1 MAPDLSIFAVL
12 LIPLVGSVVT
22 ALMTSPRRM
31 EIVYLLSAVES
42 FVAALWLTAEE
53 LGRGSVSWG
62 DGFLYADPLSALV
75 VLLTAFVYLV
85 SAPYAVGYFRHD
97 EKFAEKD
104 RIFGQT
110 NDPPTSRAKLRKY
123 YALAPL
129 FAFCMFAV
137 AVANN
142 LGVMWVAV
150 EGTTLASIFLVT
162 FYARP
167 TSLEAAWK
175 YAILGGVGLSMAL
188 FGTVLTYYS
197 AYHALGSDSVSALNW
212 SVLVETA
219 AQFDKPAMRLA
230 FILVLLGYGTKA
242 GLAPMHTW
250 KPDAYSEAPV
260 PVAVLM
266 ATAVL
271 NCSLYALARFY
282 VLTSRCLGP
291 SFASNLLILF
301 GLLTIGIAVPFIL
314 VQRNYRRL
322 LAYSSID
329 HTGIMVLSL
338 GFGGLLGPLGMLLH
352 MTFHSVTKPLLFFC
366 AGNGQQ
372 HMGNDSLRKG
382 AGGLLHVLPVSGSM
396 FLLAALA
403 VTGTPPFSLFQSEF
417 MVLRAGFAAQHG
429 GVTALFVAFM
439 VAIFCGLFYHVS
451 QLVLGPAADVPR
463 GDYSRW
469 KTYPV
474 IGLSAIIVIL
484 GFWLPAPLFTLVDRA
499 ARILVVK
506 Q

>member
-1 MAPDLSIFAVL
+1 MSILAL
-12 LIPLVGSVVT
+12 LAIPLIGSLVT
-22 ALMTSPRRM
+22 AVMTSPRRM
-31 EIVYLLSAVES
+31 EIVYLLTAVES
-42 FVAALWLTAEE
+42 FIAALWVTAEV
-53 LGRGSVSWG
+53 LLRGKASWG
-62 DGFLYADPLSALV
+62 DDFLYADPLSALL

-85 SAPYAVGYFRHD
+85 TAPYAVGYFRHD
-97 EKFAEKD
+97 EKFALKD
-104 RIFGQT
+104 RLFGQS
-110 NDPPTSRAKLRKY
+110 NDARSNRARLRKY

-129 FAFCMFAV
+129 FAFCMFMV
-137 AVANN
+137 AVSNN

-197 AYHALGSDSVSALNW
+197 AHHVLGSDSLSALNW
-212 SVLVETA
+212 SVLVAKA

-230 FILVLLGYGTKA
+230 FILVLLGFGTKA

-266 ATAVL
+266 ATAQL
-271 NCSLYALARFY
+271 NCALYALARFY
-282 VLTSRCLGP
+282 VLTSRCLGA
-291 SFASNLLILF
+291 SFASGLLILF
-301 GLLTIGIAVPFIL
+301 GLLSIGIAVPFIL
-314 VQRNYRRL
+314 VQRNHRRL

-329 HTGIMVLSL
+329 NVGIMVLSL
-338 GFGGLLGPLGMLLH
+338 GFGGVLGPLGMLLH

-366 AGNGQQ
+366 AGNAQQ
-372 HMGNDSLRKG
+372 HMGNDSLRKDT
-382 AGGLLHVLPVSGSM
+382 GGLLHVLPVSASM

-403 VTGTPPFSLFQSEF
+403 VTGTPPFSMFQSEF
-417 MVLRAGFAAQHG
+417 TVLRAGFASQQTGASILY
-429 GVTALFVAFM
+429 VALV
-439 VAIFCGLFYHVS
+439 VAIFCGFFYHIS
-451 QLVLGPAADVPR
+451 QLVFGPPAGVPR
-463 GDYSRW
+463 GDFSHW

-474 IGLSAIIVIL
+474 IGLAAVVMVLSL
-484 GFWLPAPLFTLVDRA
+484 WLPGTLYTLVEQA
-499 ARILVVK
+499 AQILVVNP
-506 Q
+506 

>member
-1 MAPDLSIFAVL
+1 V
-12 LIPLVGSVVT
+12 IPLIGGLVT
-22 ALMTSPRRM
+22 ALMSGARRM
-31 EIVYLLSAVES
+31 EAVYLLTAVES
-42 FVAALWLTAEE
+42 FIAALWVAAEV
-53 LGRGSVSWG
+53 LLHGKASWG
-62 DGFLYADPLSALV
+62 DDFLYADPLSALL

-85 SAPYAVGYFRHD
+85 TAPYAVGYFRHD

-104 RIFGQT
+104 RIFGQS
-110 NDPPTSRAKLRKY
+110 NDPPTNRARLRKY

-129 FAFCMFAV
+129 FAFCMFLV
-137 AVANN
+137 AVSNN

-197 AYHALGSDSVSALNW
+197 AHQVLGSDSLSALNW
-212 SVLVETA
+212 SVLVDKA

-230 FILVLLGYGTKA
+230 FILVLLGFGTKA

-266 ATAVL
+266 ATAQL
-271 NCSLYALARFY
+271 NCALYALARFY

-291 SFASNLLILF
+291 SFASGLLILF
-301 GLLTIGIAVPFIL
+301 GLLSIGIAVPFIL
-314 VQRNYRRL
+314 VQRNHRRL

-329 HTGIMVLSL
+329 NVGIMVLSL
-338 GFGGLLGPLGMLLH
+338 GFGGVLGPLGMLLH

-366 AGNGQQ
+366 AGNAQQ

-382 AGGLLHVLPVSGSM
+382 AGGLLHVLPVSASM

-403 VTGTPPFSLFQSEF
+403 VTGTPPFSMFQSEF
-417 MVLRAGFAAQHG
+417 TVLRAGFASQQTGAS
-429 GVTALFVAFM
+429 VLFVTFV
-439 VAIFCGLFYHVS
+439 VAIFCGFFYHIS
-451 QLVLGPAADVPR
+451 HLVFGPPAGIPR
-463 GDYSRW
+463 GDFSRW

-474 IGLSAIIVIL
+474 IGLAAVVVLL
-484 GFWLPAPLFTLVDRA
+484 GVWLPGPLYALVDGA
-499 ARILVVK
+499 AKILVV
-506 Q
+506 QP

>member
-1 MAPDLSIFAVL
+1 MIAEMSILAVL
-12 LIPLVGSVVT
+12 AIPLLGSVLT
-22 ALMTSPRRM
+22 AAMTSPRKM
-31 EIVYLLSAVES
+31 EIVYLLSAVAS
-42 FVAALWLTAEE
+42 LVAALWLAAEVATHGTVFW
-53 LGRGSVSWG
+53 L
-62 DGFLYADPLSALV
+62 DGFLYADSLSALM
-75 VLLTAFVYLV
+75 VLLTSFVYLV
-85 SAPYAVGYFRHD
+85 TAPYAVGYFRHD
-97 EKFAEKD
+97 ERYAEKD
-104 RIFGQT
+104 QIFGES
-110 NDPPTSRAKLRKY
+110 NDAPTSRAKLRKY
-123 YALAPL
+123 YALVPL
-129 FAFCMFAV
+129 FAFCMFLV
-137 AVANN
+137 AVSNN

-197 AYHALGSDSVSALNW
+197 AYQVLGGDSLSALNW
-212 SVLVETA
+212 SVLVDA
-219 AQFDKPAMRLA
+219 APRFGHPAMRLA

-250 KPDAYSEAPV
+250 KPDAYSEAPI
-260 PVAVLM
+260 PVAILM

-291 SFASNLLILF
+291 GFASQLLVLF
-301 GLLTIGIAVPFIL
+301 GLVTVGIAVPFIL

-329 HTGIMVLSL
+329 HAGIMVLSL
-338 GFGGLLGPLGMLLH
+338 GFGGVLGPLGMLLH
-352 MTFHSVTKPLLFFC
+352 MTFHTITKPLLFFC

-382 AGGLLHVLPVSGSM
+382 PGGLLHVLPVSAPL
-396 FLLAALA
+396 FLLGALA
-403 VTGTPPFSLFQSEF
+403 VTGTPPFSMFQSEF
-417 MVLRAGFAAQHG
+417 MVLRAGFAAQQTG
-429 GVTALFVAFM
+429 LVMLFAAFL

-451 QLVLGPAADVPR
+451 QLVLGPSTGVPR
-463 GDYSRW
+463 GDSSRW
-469 KTYPV
+469 KTYPA
-474 IGLSAIIVIL
+474 IGLAGIVVL
-484 GFWLPAPLFTLVDRA
+484 LSFWLPAPLYSLVENA
-499 ARILVVK
+499 ARILVVNP
-506 Q
+506 